1 MSGAITRCTFALSA
15 SAFSASEP
23 SSAEEASSLSDMAGL
38 GTLLETNRNCA
49 ACATCYSTSDERR
62 RKKRRL

>member
-38 GTLLETNRNCA
+38 ETNKNCATLRSTPTSDLLLDQQSKKTGTL
-49 ACATCYSTSDERR
+49 
-62 RKKRRL
+62 